1 MYKED
6 LALNNPQLLICYKSK
21 PNQTK
26 IIVLHSQR
34 EKLSHVCI

>member
-6 LALNNPQLLICYKSK
+6 LALNPPIK

-26 IIVLHSQR
+26 PNFIIILIVSCRQHGYP
-34 EKLSHVCI
+34 